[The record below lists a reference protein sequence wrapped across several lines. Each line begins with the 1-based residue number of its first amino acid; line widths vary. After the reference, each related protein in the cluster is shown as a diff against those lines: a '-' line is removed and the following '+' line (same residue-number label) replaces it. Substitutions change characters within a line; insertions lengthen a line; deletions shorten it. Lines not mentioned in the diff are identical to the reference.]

1 VSIVVGFGSD
11 TRSTAAL
18 DLAGEIAHTTGE
30 EIVLV
35 SVVQDSWDSLRDFAG
50 VDDEW
55 RRQVRSQAAEAL
67 ATARGHLGRSDA
79 AARIRTGRSVPQ
91 TLLEETR
98 ALGGRLV
105 VTGSATHGALGRI
118 AFGSTNDR
126 LAHSAETPVA
136 IAPRGYVA
144 HPDGIERL
152 VVAVDPTASDE
163 ALAQSVAELAAW
175 LGVPVEI
182 VTFAVRSGSRSAM
195 STFADQGIRRAW
207 AELVRDHQVRL
218 AARIRELAPDTTVST
233 VQVSSG
239 ERWSLALE
247 SYRWRGGDLLAVG
260 SSQHGPVARV
270 FVGSTATR
278 IVNNSPVPVVLL
290 PRPATDRSPRARSAE
305 RDAPPDR
312 EVGGTPRS
320 A

>member
-1 VSIVVGFGSD
+1 MSIVVGYGSD
-11 TRSTAAL
+11 TRSTSAL
-18 DLAGEIAHTTGE
+18 DLAAEIAHTTGE
-30 EIVLV
+30 QIVLV

-55 RRQVRSQAAEAL
+55 RRQVRTQAGESL
-67 ATARGHLGRSDA
+67 A
-79 AARIRTGRSVPQ
+79 AAREHLGNEYDVLTRARTARSVPQ
-91 TLLEETR
+91 SLLDETR
-98 ALGGRLV
+98 ENSSKLI
-105 VTGSATHGALGRI
+105 VTGSASHGALGRI

-163 ALAQSVAELAAW
+163 ALAQPVADLAAW

-195 STFADQGIRRAW
+195 ATFADQGVRRAW
-207 AELVRDHQVRL
+207 AELVHDHQVRL
-218 AARIRELAPDTTVST
+218 AERIRELSPDTEVST
-233 VQVSSG
+233 VQISTG

-247 SYRWRGGDLLAVG
+247 SYGWRGGDLLAVG

-278 IVNNSPVPVVLL
+278 IVNHSPVPVVLL
-290 PRPATDRSPRARSAE
+290 PRPAPARTRTSRAARS
-305 RDAPPDR
+305 RKR
-312 EVGGTPRS
+312 
-320 A
+320 

>member
-1 VSIVVGFGSD
+1 MSIVVGFGSD

-18 DLAGEIAHTTGE
+18 DLAAEIAHTTNE

-55 RRQVRSQAAEAL
+55 RRQVRGQAAEAL
-67 ATARGHLGRSDA
+67 DAANAHLGEHEATS
-79 AARIRTGRSVPQ
+79 RIRTGRSVPQ
-91 TLLEETR
+91 SLLEETR
-98 ALGGRLV
+98 ELGARLV

-144 HPDGIERL
+144 HPQGIERL

-163 ALAQSVAELAAW
+163 ALAQPVADLATW

-195 STFADQGIRRAW
+195 ATFADQGTRRAW
-207 AELVRDHQVRL
+207 SELVREHQLRL
-218 AARIRELAPDTTVST
+218 AERIREIAPEIVVST
-233 VQVSSG
+233 VQVLTG

-247 SYRWRGGDLLAVG
+247 SYGWRGGDLLAVG
-260 SSQHGPVARV
+260 SSQHGPAARV

-278 IVNNSPVPVVLL
+278 IVNHSPVPVVLL
-290 PRPATDRSPRARSAE
+290 PRPTPARTS
-305 RDAPPDR
+305 RLR
-312 EVGGTPRS
+312 KR
-320 A
+320 